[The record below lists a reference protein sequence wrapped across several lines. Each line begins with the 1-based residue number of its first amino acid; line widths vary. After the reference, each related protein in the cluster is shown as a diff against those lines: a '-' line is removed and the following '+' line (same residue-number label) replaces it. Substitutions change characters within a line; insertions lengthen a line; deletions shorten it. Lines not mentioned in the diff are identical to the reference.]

1 MSRVL
6 QVLPAHR
13 RKPAPRATLREFFE
27 HSRVVAGGIFVL
39 TVAAIVFISSFGDSS
54 VTPPVLPNQ
63 LAQIRVTASTAFSY
77 ESPLRTAQ
85 ERVRLLARVPPV
97 YRLDLGAAQQFE
109 QHLRELLAELAFHER
124 NATRGGR
131 TPLPAGPHLA
141 PPPEIQAI
149 TARFNDRGPY
159 HAAAED
165 VFALLQLGDAAERAT
180 AVENGLSV
188 LRDIYREGVHGEA
201 DLVAPGGVSL
211 MQLRRPDGEIA
222 QTRVQSM
229 EEALTYLRV
238 NTVADGASREISR
251 ALFRLLHQGLRPNLV
266 FDAAGSERLR
276 AAALA
281 RLKPATVTVD
291 SGQTIIEPGTR
302 VTPEQYEMLQAYRQH
317 LNRSG
322 GLAMDDGLQLFGR
335 ILLVLAMVLAS
346 ILYLRLEDRE
356 TLLSNSRLGLL
367 ALVVILN
374 LALVRA
380 SYLLASLPYF
390 LENFEAAALLP
401 YLAPTALAPLI
412 VAILINAGSGIFMA
426 LVISIFTGVIYG
438 NRLDLLVLTFLASL
452 VGIYCSREVRR
463 RSRIVKAAGLG
474 GVVVACF
481 ALLIGLA
488 DQTALET
495 VFRQMAAGVATGVFT
510 GIAVAGLLPVLES
523 LFQRTTDITLLE
535 LTDHN
540 HPLLRL
546 MQVEA
551 PGTYHHSLIVAQLAE
566 DAANVIGAN
575 PLLCRVCALFH
586 DVGKTDQPSWFTE
599 NQRDTANPHDN
610 RDPVQ
615 SAGIIKAHVTK
626 GLELARRHHLPRPV
640 LDVIAQHHGTTLI
653 QSFYRK
659 ARATRPPAGPEP
671 AETAFRYDGPKP
683 QFKESAIIFLADPIE
698 AATRSLRT
706 VGAEQLGELIDRIFA
721 ERIAD
726 GQLEEAPLTFEDFAK
741 LKTSFT
747 FTLLNM
753 LHGRVAYG
761 TGEGT
766 GTPTLPAE
774 PAGKRQSGG
783 EPPR

>member
-1 MSRVL
+1 MSV
-6 QVLPAHR
+6 
-13 RKPAPRATLREFFE
+13 REYLE
-27 HSRVVAGGIFVL
+27 HGRLVAGGIFVL
-39 TVAAIVFISSFGDSS
+39 TVAAIVFISSFGSAT
-54 VTPPVLPNQ
+54 VTPPVLTNQ
-63 LAQIRVTASTAFSY
+63 LAQIRVTASSGFTF
-77 ESPLRTAQ
+77 ESPLMTAQ
-85 ERVRLLARVPPV
+85 ARTRQLARVPPV
-97 YRLDLGAAQQFE
+97 YQLDPGASQRFE
-109 QHLRELLAELAFHER
+109 THLRELFAGVAAWER
-124 NATRGGR
+124 TVTRGGR
-131 TPLPAGPHLA
+131 TALPVGPRIA
-141 PPPEIQAI
+141 PPPEIQKL
-149 TARFNDRGPY
+149 TEQFNRQGPY

-165 VFALLQLGDAAERAT
+165 VMALLQIRDPAERAAT
-180 AVENGLSV
+180 IENGLSV
-188 LRDIYREGVHGEA
+188 LRDIYREGVHQGA
-201 DLVAPGGVSL
+201 GLAPGSGVSL
-211 MQLRRPDGEIA
+211 LQLRREDDEIA
-222 QTRVQSM
+222 PARVQSL
-229 EEALTYLRV
+229 EEALIFLRV
-238 NTVADGASREISR
+238 NIVADGSNRETSR
-251 ALFRLLHQGLRPNLV
+251 ALFRLLHQGLEPNLV
-266 FDAAGSERLR
+266 FDSAGTERLR

-281 RLKPATVTVD
+281 NLPAATVTVE
-291 SGQTIIEPGTR
+291 SGQTIIEAGTR

-317 LNRSG
+317 LSRTG
-322 GLAMDDGLQLFGR
+322 ATATGDGLQLFGR
-335 ILLVLAMVLAS
+335 ILLVLGMVLAA

-367 ALVVILN
+367 SLVVILN
-374 LALVRA
+374 LALIRG

-390 LENFEAAALLP
+390 LQNFEAAALLP
-401 YLAPTALAPLI
+401 YIAPAALAPLI
-412 VAILINAGSGIFMA
+412 VALLIDAGSGIFMA

-438 NRLDLLVLTFLASL
+438 NRLDLVVLTFLASL

-463 RSRIVKAAGLG
+463 RSRIVKAASLG
-474 GVVVACF
+474 GLVLACF

-488 DQTALET
+488 DQTPIDTIL
-495 VFRQMAAGVATGVFT
+495 RQMAAGVATGAAT
-510 GIAVAGLLPVLES
+510 GVAVAGLLPVLES
-523 LFQRTTDITLLE
+523 LFQRTTDITLIE

-599 NQRDTANPHDN
+599 NQRDASNPHDAHA
-610 RDPVQ
+610 PVH
-615 SAGIIKAHVTK
+615 SAAVIKAHVTK

-659 ARATRPPAGPEP
+659 AQSSRAPAGPEP
-671 AETAFRYDGPKP
+671 VEAAFRYDGPKP

-706 VGAEQLGELIDRIFA
+706 VGPSQLGELIDRIFA

-726 GQLEEAPLTFEDFAK
+726 GQLDEAPLTFEEFAK

-753 LHGRVAYG
+753 LHARVAYA
-761 TGEGT
+761 TAEQA
-766 GTPTLPAE
+766 PASTVRPE
-774 PAGKRQSGG
+774 VPPAQRSQ
-783 EPPR
+783 

>member
-1 MSRVL
+1 MSRTVQL
-6 QVLPAHR
+6 LPGSR
-13 RKPAPRATLREFFE
+13 RKAAPRPTVREYFE
-27 HSRVVAGGIFVL
+27 QSRLVAGSIFLL
-39 TVAAIVFISSFGDSS
+39 TVAAIVFISSFGDAT

-63 LAQIRVTASTAFSY
+63 LAQIRVTASTGFSY
-77 ESPLRTAQ
+77 ESPLMTAQ

-97 YRLDLGAAQQFE
+97 YQLDLGALQKFE
-109 QHLRELLAELAFHER
+109 QHARELLAELALYER
-124 NATRGGR
+124 AATRGGR
-131 TPLPAGPHLA
+131 TPLPSGPHLA
-141 PPPEIQAI
+141 PPPDLQAI
-149 TARFNDRGPY
+149 TARFNTKGPY

-165 VFALLQLGDAAERAT
+165 VLALLHLGDASERA
-180 AVENGLSV
+180 AAIEDGLSV
-188 LRDIYREGVHGEA
+188 LRDIYREGVHDNS

-238 NTVADGASREISR
+238 NIVAEGASRDISR
-251 ALFRLLHQGLRPNLV
+251 ALFRLLHQGLAPNLV
-266 FDAAGSERLR
+266 FDAAGSDRLR
-276 AAALA
+276 AAALSNL
-281 RLKPATVTVD
+281 RPAMVTVE

-302 VTPEQYEMLQAYRQH
+302 VTPAQYEMLQAYRQH
-317 LNRSG
+317 LDRSG
-322 GLAMDDGLQLFGR
+322 GIAMDDGLQLFGR
-335 ILLVLAMVLAS
+335 VLLVLAMVLAS

-367 ALVVILN
+367 ALVVIFN
-374 LALVRA
+374 LAVVRG

-412 VAILINAGSGIFMA
+412 VAILIDAGSGIFMA

-463 RSRIVKAAGLG
+463 RSLIVKAASLG

-488 DQTALET
+488 DQTPLET
-495 VFRQMAAGVATGVFT
+495 VFRQMAAGVATGAFT

-566 DAANVIGAN
+566 DAANVVGAN
-575 PLLCRVCALFH
+575 PLLARVCALFH
-586 DVGKTDQPSWFTE
+586 DIGKTDQPGWFTE
-599 NQRDTANPHDN
+599 NQRDTANPHD
-610 RDPVQ
+610 DHAPAH
-615 SAGIIKAHVTK
+615 SATIIKAHVSK

-653 QSFYRK
+653 QSFFRK
-659 ARATRPPAGPEP
+659 AHATRAPSGPEP
-671 AETAFRYDGPKP
+671 TEAAFRYDGPKP
-683 QFKESAIIFLADPIE
+683 QFRESAIIFLADPIE

-706 VGAEQLGELIDRIFA
+706 VGPAQLGELIDRIFA

-726 GQLEEAPLTFEDFAK
+726 GQLDEAALTFEDFAK

-753 LHGRVAYG
+753 LHGRVAYATTEPSG
-761 TGEGT
+761 TV
-766 GTPTLPAE
+766 LPA
-774 PAGKRQSGG
+774 PADGGSRQTGG
-783 EPPR
+783 DSR